1 VFGGDPSHP
10 LELRAQPLEGLMAVS
25 ECRRTEA
32 VRTHRRR
39 IKKPIPVQRS
49 LLTITLVAGPAV
61 LCVFAGSAAAQEV
74 KSCLESEIVFETGTL
89 EKIVRQPQEVLENE
103 ESFWADEK
111 PQIYTRAWA
120 EGVNAKISYDRWRN
134 QVRQLAELTPAER
147 GQHPLLSMTDAI
159 IAKKQEFLAEAI
171 PHICSYVAEGTSLD
185 IPVYFTAFV
194 PPRSFVSG
202 GVVINVS
209 APYWM
214 GNADNILNNLTH
226 EIFHVGYS
234 RMRAGRSESPL
245 DDDQLYGMLDAL
257 QNEGTATYVGYQAV
271 AAFPA
276 PGERDYRMLENP
288 AHVRRLLG
296 ELNDLFAQ
304 VGALPQDDLRRL
316 AWRVGVTRRGYYIV
330 GAMMAKTIDAELG
343 RDELIRTLAV
353 GPVSFVQLYNSL
365 VSEDR
370 TVHYSNDS
378 SDGGS

>member
-1 VFGGDPSHP
+1 MAEIEPRGSGTVRPQRRR
-10 LELRAQPLEGLMAVS
+10 RAQKPILVQSRFLTVTPMAV
-25 ECRRTEA
+25 
-32 VRTHRRR
+32 
-39 IKKPIPVQRS
+39 
-49 LLTITLVAGPAV
+49 PAI
-61 LCVFAGSAAAQEV
+61 LCAFTGSIVAQEA

-103 ESFWADEK
+103 ERFWADEK

-120 EGVNAKISYDRWRN
+120 EGVNATISYDRWRS
-134 QVRQLAELTPAER
+134 QIRQLAELSPAER
-147 GQHPLLSMTDAI
+147 GRHRLLGVTDAI
-159 IAKKQEFLAEAI
+159 IATKGEFLAEAI
-171 PHICSYVAEGTSLD
+171 PHICSYVAEDISLD

-209 APYWM
+209 APYWR

-234 RMRAGRSESPL
+234 RMRAGRSEPPL
-245 DDDQLYGMLDAL
+245 GNDQLYGMLDAL

-271 AAFPA
+271 AVFPA

-304 VGALPQDDLRRL
+304 VGELPQDELRRL
-316 AWRVGVTRRGYYIV
+316 AWRVGVTRRAYYIV
-330 GAMMAKTIDAELG
+330 GAMMAMTIDDELG

-353 GPVSFVQLYNSL
+353 GPVSFVEVYNSL
-365 VSEDR
+365 VSDD
-370 TVHYSNDS
+370 TKVHYAND
-378 SDGGS
+378 